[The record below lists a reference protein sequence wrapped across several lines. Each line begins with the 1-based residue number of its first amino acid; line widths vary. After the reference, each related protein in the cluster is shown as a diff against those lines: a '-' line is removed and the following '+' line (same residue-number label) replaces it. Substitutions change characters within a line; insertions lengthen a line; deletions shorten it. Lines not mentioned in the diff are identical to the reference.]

1 MASGHLVAV
10 AVIIGSLCV
19 AAVGQGNNIVLPFA
33 PSCSTAGNYTGDSQY
48 KKNLDQL
55 FTTLSA
61 GAIAG
66 DWFNTSSVGTGADQ
80 VFGLIM
86 CYADRNSTQCQECL
100 AGAPAGIV
108 QVCPGSRTAD
118 ANYDACLLR
127 YSDKTFFSELTYGA
141 DPTIAWNVYFTPFVD
156 NMTTMNDTRRRLMS
170 QLAERAGDTKLRLD
184 NGSLPYA
191 DSKLGTS
198 ALYGLA
204 QCTRDLAAS
213 ECRRCLSG
221 YVDDLSKT
229 FPNNSGGAIKG
240 YSCYLRYHLWP
251 IDITLPPPPP
261 LPPPSR
267 PPSSSPA
274 PPSPPPSVSGGL
286 VAGSTVGAVSFLV
299 VLGVSIWLLLRRRR
313 KRAGEAK
320 ELEMDEGD
328 FFDDEADDFEKG
340 TGPKR
345 FHYGELAIATDDFSD
360 EHKLGEGGFGSV
372 YRGFLKEL
380 NLDVAIKR
388 VSKSSKQGRKEYAS
402 EVRIISRLRHRNLVQ
417 LIGWCHGG
425 GELLLVYELMPNAS
439 LDTHLYSA
447 NAGVLPWPLRHE
459 IVLGIGSALLYL
471 HEEWEQ
477 CVVHRDI
484 KPSNIMLDAAF
495 NAKLGDFGLARLVD
509 HGRGSHTTLIGW
521 CHGGGELL
529 LVYELMPNASLDTHL
544 YNANAGVLPWPL
556 RHEIVLGIGSA
567 LLYLHEEWE
576 QCVVHRDIKPSNI
589 MLDAAF
595 NAKLGDFGLARLVD
609 HGRGSHTTVL
619 AGTMGYMDPECMIT
633 GRANA
638 ESDVYSFGV
647 VLLEIACGRRPIMA
661 DHQSEVDEDRIH
673 IAQWVWDLYGNGRIL
688 DAADRRLNGEFD
700 GGEIEVVMVV
710 GLWCAH
716 PDRSLRPTIRQ
727 AVGVLRGEAPPPSL
741 PARMPVATFL
751 PPVDAFNHTSSSV
764 ATGSSSASTD
774 TSTRSSRTTETSSL
788 LK

>member
-10 AVIIGSLCV
+10 AVVIGSLCV

-127 YSDKTFFSELTYGA
+127 YSDKSFFSELTYGA

-221 YVDDLSKT
+221 YVDDLSNT

-251 IDITLPPPPP
+251 IDITLPPPP

-313 KRAGEAK
+313 KRAGEAR

-509 HGRGSHTTLIGW
+509 HGRGSHTT
-521 CHGGGELL
+521 
-529 LVYELMPNASLDTHL
+529 
-544 YNANAGVLPWPL
+544 
-556 RHEIVLGIGSA
+556 
-567 LLYLHEEWE
+567 
-576 QCVVHRDIKPSNI
+576 
-589 MLDAAF
+589 
-595 NAKLGDFGLARLVD
+595 
-609 HGRGSHTTVL
+609 VL

-688 DAADRRLNGEFD
+688 DATDRRLNGEFD
-700 GGEIEVVMVV
+700 GGEMEAVMVV

-774 TSTRSSRTTETSSL
+774 TTRSSRTTETSSL

>member
-1 MASGHLVAV
+1 MASDLVIFLLFLAV
-10 AVIIGSLCV
+10 TGSLCET
-19 AAVGQGNNIVLPFA
+19 AVGHHNLNLPYQ
-33 PSCSTAGNYTGDSQY
+33 PSCSTTGNYTDDSQY

-86 CYADRNSTQCQECL
+86 CYADSNATECQKCL
-100 AGAPAGIV
+100 SMAPAVV
-108 QVCPGSRTAD
+108 QHPCRGSRSVN

-127 YSDKTFFSELTYGA
+127 YSDEPFFSELTTYGGN
-141 DPTIAWNVYFTPFVD
+141 TNVSLDVD
-156 NMTTMNDTRRRLMS
+156 DTNLYVENMTAMNDTRWQLMS

-184 NGSLPYA
+184 NGSLPYV

-213 ECRRCLSG
+213 ECRRCLSC

-240 YSCYLRYHLWP
+240 YSCYLRYQLWP
-251 IDITLPPPPP
+251 IDITLPPP
-261 LPPPSR
+261 LLSR
-267 PPSSSPA
+267 PPSSPA
-274 PPSPPPSVSGGL
+274 PPPPPPPSVSIGL
-286 VAGSTVGAVSFLV
+286 VAGSTVGAVSFVV
-299 VLGVSIWLLLRRRR
+299 VLGVSIWLLLRQRR
-313 KRAGEAK
+313 KRAGEAR
-320 ELEMDEGD
+320 EQEMDEGD

-345 FHYGELAIATDDFSD
+345 FRYGVLAIATDDFSD
-360 EHKLGEGGFGSV
+360 KHKLGEGGFGSV
-372 YRGFLKEL
+372 YRGFLKEM
-380 NLDVAIKR
+380 NQHVAIKK

-402 EVRIISRLRHRNLVQ
+402 EVQIISRLRHRNLVQ

-459 IVLGIGSALLYL
+459 IVLGVGSALLYL
-471 HEEWEQ
+471 HEGWEQ

-484 KPSNIMLDAAF
+484 KPSNIMLD
-495 NAKLGDFGLARLVD
+495 
-509 HGRGSHTTLIGW
+509 T
-521 CHGGGELL
+521 
-529 LVYELMPNASLDTHL
+529 
-544 YNANAGVLPWPL
+544 
-556 RHEIVLGIGSA
+556 
-567 LLYLHEEWE
+567 
-576 QCVVHRDIKPSNI
+576 
-589 MLDAAF
+589 AF

-609 HGRGSHTTVL
+609 HGRGSHTTVI
-619 AGTMGYMDPECMIT
+619 AGTMGYMDPESMIT
-633 GRANA
+633 GRANT
-638 ESDVYSFGV
+638 ESDIYSFGI
-647 VLLEIACGRRPIMA
+647 VLLEIACGRPPVMA
-661 DHQSEVDEDRIH
+661 PEHQAEKGQDMIH
-673 IAQWVWDLYGNGRIL
+673 LVQWVWDLYGKGRIL
-688 DAADRRLNGEFD
+688 DAADHRLDGEFN
-700 GGEIEVVMVV
+700 GGEMERVMIV

-716 PDRSLRPTIRQ
+716 PDRSVRPAIRQ
-727 AVGVLRGEAPPPSL
+727 AVSVLRGEAPPRSL

-751 PPVDAFNHTSSSV
+751 PPIDAFSYTSSAV
-764 ATGSSSASTD
+764 TGSS
-774 TSTRSSRTTETSSL
+774 TSSGNIGVPHTQTSSL
-788 LK
+788 LR

>member
-10 AVIIGSLCV
+10 AVVIGSLCV

-127 YSDKTFFSELTYGA
+127 YSDKSFFSELTYGA

-184 NGSLPYA
+184 NGSLP
-191 DSKLGTS
+191 
-198 ALYGLA
+198 
-204 QCTRDLAAS
+204 TRG
-213 ECRRCLSG
+213 R
-221 YVDDLSKT
+221 
-229 FPNNSGGAIKG
+229 
-240 YSCYLRYHLWP
+240 
-251 IDITLPPPPP
+251 ID
-261 LPPPSR
+261 
-267 PPSSSPA
+267 
-274 PPSPPPSVSGGL
+274 
-286 VAGSTVGAVSFLV
+286 
-299 VLGVSIWLLLRRRR
+299 RRRR
-313 KRAGEAK
+313 LKRAGEAR

-509 HGRGSHTTLIGW
+509 HGRGSHTT
-521 CHGGGELL
+521 
-529 LVYELMPNASLDTHL
+529 
-544 YNANAGVLPWPL
+544 
-556 RHEIVLGIGSA
+556 
-567 LLYLHEEWE
+567 
-576 QCVVHRDIKPSNI
+576 
-589 MLDAAF
+589 
-595 NAKLGDFGLARLVD
+595 
-609 HGRGSHTTVL
+609 VL

-688 DAADRRLNGEFD
+688 DATDRRLNGEFD
-700 GGEIEVVMVV
+700 GGEMEAVMVV

-774 TSTRSSRTTETSSL
+774 TTRSSRTTETSSL